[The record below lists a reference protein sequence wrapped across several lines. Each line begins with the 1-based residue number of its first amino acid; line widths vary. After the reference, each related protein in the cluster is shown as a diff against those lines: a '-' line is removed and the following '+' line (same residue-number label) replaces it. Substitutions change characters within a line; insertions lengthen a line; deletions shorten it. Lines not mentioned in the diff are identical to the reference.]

1 MQEIRDSSEILH
13 HISTEY
19 KRKNR
24 HDGIVDIIGD
34 GLKTEVKFMAEQT
47 TQNQNTEQTTP
58 NYDEIF
64 NKLDAILDKRSEG
77 LAKSALKD
85 NGIDETEIADIV
97 KAYREQKQTKAN
109 EQNEALT
116 TAQNRV
122 AELEKQISDKA
133 VDDALSTAALE
144 LGIDAKQLPYVSRL
158 ANKDDLLGSD
168 GKPDAEKVKAAINKV
183 LEDVPA
189 LKTSANINNGFQ
201 LVGSKSGDSAGS
213 GEDAE
218 KKLRSYFGL
227 K

>member
-1 MQEIRDSSEILH
+1 
-13 HISTEY
+13 
-19 KRKNR
+19 
-24 HDGIVDIIGD
+24 
-34 GLKTEVKFMAEQT
+34 MAEET
-47 TQNQNTEQTTP
+47 TQIPEQTTP

-64 NKLDAILDKRSEG
+64 NKLDAILDKRAEG

-85 NGIDETEIADIV
+85 NGIDENDIADIV
-97 KAYREQKQTKAN
+97 KAYREQKQTKAH

-122 AELEKQISDKA
+122 AELEKQIADKT
-133 VDDALSTAALE
+133 VEDALATTALA

-158 ANKDDLLGSD
+158 ADKEGILGSD
-168 GKPDAEKVKAAINKV
+168 GQPDAEKVKAAINKV

-189 LKTSANINNGFQ
+189 LKSSANANNGFQ
-201 LVGSKSGDSAGS
+201 PVGSKSGDGAGS
-213 GEDAE
+213 GDDAE